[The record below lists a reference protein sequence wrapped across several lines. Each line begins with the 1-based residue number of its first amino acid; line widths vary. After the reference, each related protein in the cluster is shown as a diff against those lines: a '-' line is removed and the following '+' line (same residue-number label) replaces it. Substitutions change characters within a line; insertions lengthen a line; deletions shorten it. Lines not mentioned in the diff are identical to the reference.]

1 MDQHTLRQPAGA
13 KRPRKRIGRGNSAG
27 GGTYAGRGLKG
38 QKARSGGKVHPAFEG
53 GQIPLVRRLG
63 RKRGFRN
70 PTRVEFQAVN
80 LDVLAERFPDGAS
93 VDAEALAAVGL
104 IDHARDPF
112 KVLAGGEL
120 THALT
125 VTAPRLSAAA
135 KEAITAA
142 GGSFEELA
150 PAVKKIRNRKHLRE
164 AKKLVDAQS
173 GSKPSGGAQADDAQ
187 ADDEPSDGEQAE

>member
-80 LDVLAERFPDGAS
+80 LDDLAERFAAGAT
-93 VDAEALAAVGL
+93 VDAPALVEAHL
-104 IDHARDPF
+104 IDDELQPY
-112 KVLAGGEL
+112 KVLARGEL
-120 THALT
+120 THALH
-125 VTAPRLSAAA
+125 VTAVRLSGSA

-142 GGSFEELA
+142 GGTFEELA
-150 PAVKKIRNRKHLRE
+150 PAEHRVRNRIHRR
-164 AKKLVDAQS
+164 
-173 GSKPSGGAQADDAQ
+173 G
-187 ADDEPSDGEQAE
+187 QAETPARAPAGDAGAGDAGAGEASDKATGTRGDAD